1 MSYQP
6 NIRPEAEAD
15 VVEAALWYE
24 QQNPGLGEK
33 FVAAVDQAIRRVIEN
48 PLAFP
53 VIHRR
58 HEVRRA
64 LTHRFPYRVFFT
76 LKGDTV
82 FIHAVLHGHRHDRHW
97 KARLYLS
104 GMGEILIFLLC
115 LWRRYSK

>member
-48 PLAFP
+48 PLAF
-53 VIHRR
+53 
-58 HEVRRA
+58 
-64 LTHRFPYRVFFT
+64 
-76 LKGDTV
+76 
-82 FIHAVLHGHRHDRHW
+82 
-97 KARLYLS
+97 S
-104 GMGEILIFLLC
+104 
-115 LWRRYSK
+115 RYPPSS